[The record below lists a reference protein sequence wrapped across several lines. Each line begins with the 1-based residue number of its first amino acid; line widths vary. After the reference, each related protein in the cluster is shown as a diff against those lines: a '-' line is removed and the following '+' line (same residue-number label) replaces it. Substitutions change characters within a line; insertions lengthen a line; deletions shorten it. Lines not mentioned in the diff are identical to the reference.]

1 MAQVFDIEARLE
13 NVGDYAWFKTD
24 EGDLVLAFR
33 FESEHWAFYSKDY
46 LYFSG
51 SDRPRRE
58 TFIRDF
64 PFLGD
69 FRNGYSWLVNASNS
83 LEWGINDIECS
94 NDIRLNIVTY
104 PMALT
109 TDDTLFTEL
118 PSTEDEQSVED
129 VENFISD
136 MYETRMK
143 YSGYHSYHSH
153 RGDYMN
159 LPTTSHRGHRIG
171 VELEVE
177 FKDDDLRDDFVDMT
191 SNWFY
196 LESDGSL
203 GDYGCEIIT
212 IPLRPQEAK
221 SEDFWSPLTNYLK
234 DKACS
239 WDTGR
244 CGLHVHIGREI
255 LGRSEEEQSETLGKL
270 LYLYHHY
277 VKDTRLNIKIYGR
290 ERGYNDHDGKTQVG
304 DAIRILGKE
313 VLKVQTA
320 KDAVKK
326 EMISKSNRD
335 RYFDI
340 NIRNEATIEFRK
352 GRGSINAKR
361 IAMVV
366 DYSERMCIYAKSTPW
381 QQIGYEDFVKFLKST
396 VQNPNLLEIING
408 YS

>member
-1 MAQVFDIEARLE
+1 MTQVFDIEARLA
-13 NVGDYAWFKTD
+13 NVGDYAWFKAD

-33 FESEHWAFYSKDY
+33 FEDEYWAFYSVEY
-46 LYFSG
+46 LDFNG

-58 TFIRDF
+58 SFIRDF
-64 PFLGD
+64 PFLGVY
-69 FRNGYSWLVNASNS
+69 NHSWIVNASNS
-83 LEWGINDIECS
+83 LEWGVNDIESS
-94 NDIRLNIVTY
+94 NDIRLTIVTY
-104 PMALT
+104 PKALSV
-109 TDDTLFTEL
+109 DDSLFTEL
-118 PSTEDEQSVED
+118 PSTEDEQPVED

-136 MYETRMK
+136 MYETRMR

-153 RGDYMN
+153 HGDYMN
-159 LPTTSHRGHRIG
+159 LPTTSYRGHRIG

-177 FKDDDLRDDFVDMT
+177 FNDDDLRDDFVDKT

-234 DKACS
+234 DKARS

-290 ERGYNDHDGKTQVG
+290 ERGYHDQDGKTQVG
-304 DAIRILGKE
+304 ESIKILGKD
-313 VLKVQTA
+313 VLKVQSA
-320 KDAVKK
+320 KAAVKK

-340 NIRNEATIEFRK
+340 NIRNSATIEFRK

-408 YS
+408 YC

>member
-13 NVGDYAWFKTD
+13 NVGDYAWFTND
-24 EGDLVLAFR
+24 EGDLILAFR
-33 FESEHWAFYSKDY
+33 FDQGYWAFYSRDY
-46 LYFSG
+46 MEFSG
-51 SDRPRRE
+51 SDMPRRE
-58 TFIRDF
+58 EYIRSY
-64 PFLGD
+64 PFLED
-69 FRNGYSWLVNASNS
+69 FRRGYSWIVKEEYT
-83 LEWGINDIECS
+83 LEWGINDIEAS
-94 NDIRLNIVTY
+94 NDVHLHIVTH

-109 TDDTLFTEL
+109 NDESLFAEL
-118 PSTEDEQSVED
+118 PSSNDEQSIED

-136 MYETRMK
+136 MYETRMR
-143 YSGYHSYHSH
+143 YTDYHSYHSH
-153 RGDYMN
+153 HGDYMN
-159 LPTTSHRGHRIG
+159 MPVSSHRGHRIG

-177 FKDDDLRDDFVDMT
+177 FNDDDLRDDFIHMT

-234 DKACS
+234 NKARS

-304 DAIRILGKE
+304 DAIRLLGKE
-313 VLKVQTA
+313 VLKVQSA
-320 KDAVKK
+320 KDAVRK
-326 EMISKSNRD
+326 EMIGKSNRD

-340 NIRNEATIEFRK
+340 NIRNSATIEFRK

-408 YS
+408 YC